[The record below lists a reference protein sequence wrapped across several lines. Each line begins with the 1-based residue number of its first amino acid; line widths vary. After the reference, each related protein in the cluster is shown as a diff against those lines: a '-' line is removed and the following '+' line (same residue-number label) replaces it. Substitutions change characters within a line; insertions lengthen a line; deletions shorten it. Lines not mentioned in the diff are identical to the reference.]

1 MRLAIPK
8 KMTTRNAGFLSC
20 VQQCVRHFIIEKDEN
35 EDRIAMQ
42 NGA

>member
-8 KMTTRNAGFLSC
+8 KMTTRNAGFLS
-20 VQQCVRHFIIEKDEN
+20 CVRHFIIEKDEN